1 MRAVRGSVFLGCC
14 VVMTVMVVLGLTTT
28 VRSLTEQRVA
38 QRSLSLAKSFHA
50 AEAGTDAALTQ
61 LAQDPS
67 WSGVGYTSLG
77 TGGYEVSVVS
87 VSSTIRRITATGYSP
102 SNNASAEGYQS
113 RRIESTVLIEPSGP
127 FDYGLFSSGAIHLD
141 SNALVDS
148 YDSQLGVYGGTNVGT
163 EGDVGSNSALAG
175 TITLDKNSLIT
186 GNAIIG
192 PGGDPATAIIA
203 GSSQILGLKLSLST
217 AKELPGVTFPSGTAT
232 SALVLANG
240 KVQIVPAGT
249 YWYTS
254 VQVGS
259 NANVLVAGDATF
271 YVESS
276 FTLNSNSQFVTTCAT
291 CTIAIYV
298 KGTGDAAVPVV
309 QLDSNSLLSAA
320 SDPTQLTLYVTG
332 DGHAS
337 AGMIDLD
344 SNTQFYGAIYA
355 PLSLLNM
362 DSNSDLYGA
371 VVAQSVE
378 MDSNSAIH
386 YDVELNSVGSGSGG
400 HLSLQ
405 SWREL

>member
-1 MRAVRGSVFLGCC
+1 MLF
-14 VVMTVMVVLGLTTT
+14 
-28 VRSLTEQRVA
+28 RSNGQVE
-38 QRSLSLAKSFHA
+38 
-50 AEAGTDAALTQ
+50 
-61 LAQDPS
+61 
-67 WSGVGYTSLG
+67 
-77 TGGYEVSVVS
+77 
-87 VSSTIRRITATGYSP
+87 
-102 SNNASAEGYQS
+102 
-113 RRIESTVLIEPSGP
+113 
-127 FDYGLFSSGAIHLD
+127 
-141 SNALVDS
+141 
-148 YDSQLGVYGGTNVGT
+148 
-163 EGDVGSNSALAG
+163 
-175 TITLDKNSLIT
+175 
-186 GNAIIG
+186 
-192 PGGDPATAIIA
+192 
-203 GSSQILGLKLSLST
+203 IL
-217 AKELPGVTFPSGTAT
+217 
-232 SALVLANG
+232 
-240 KVQIVPAGT
+240 PAGT

-276 FTLNSNSQFVTTCAT
+276 FTLNSNAQFVTTCAT

-371 VVAQSVE
+371 AVAKSVE

-386 YDVELNSVGSGSGG
+386 YDVELNSAGSGSGG